1 MISAIAF
8 LIASYLFASIP
19 WGLVLGKIKGIDIR
33 KHGSGNIGATNVTRV
48 LGKWWG
54 RLCFLLDFF
63 KGLIPV
69 VIAVKLVSAEL
80 IPGGYGVFVCLV
92 ALSCVAGHMWSI
104 FIKFKGGKGISTSAG
119 VLLALSPYATLTC
132 CGIWVAIFLYSR
144 YVSLAS
150 IIAAAV
156 LPLAA
161 IIYWFAGVYPV
172 QPVVLMLLIV
182 IALLAIYRH
191 RENIER
197 LRNGTENRFSKKKKG

>member
-19 WGLVLGKIKGIDIR
+19 WGLALGKIKGIDIR

-69 VIAVKLVSAEL
+69 LIAVKLVRADIIHDKSG
-80 IPGGYGVFVCLV
+80 IFVCLV
-92 ALSCVAGHMWSI
+92 ALTCVAGHMWSI
-104 FIKFKGGKGISTSAG
+104 FIRFKGGKGISTSAG

-150 IIAAAV
+150 IIAAGL
-156 LPLAA
+156 LPVAA

-172 QPVVLMLLIV
+172 QPAVLMLLIV

-197 LRNGTENRFSKKKKG
+197 LRNGTENRFSKKKK